1 MTIQGGDVGL
11 NDLEA
16 IKAAFVGDA
25 ETPGSIAFLCAT
37 GAVLSWS
44 MNGASAV
51 FCDEFTVVANELATD
66 GTDPIV
72 GEPGALPS
80 GREYTVVVA
89 EDGELFFKGV
99 NVVCPTAIGAN
110 ECPAAAP

>member
-1 MTIQGGDVGL
+1 MTIQGGDAGL

-25 ETPGSIAFLCAT
+25 ETPGTIAYLCAT

-66 GTDPIV
+66 GTDPV
-72 GEPGALPS
+72 LVSELPS
-80 GREYTVVVA
+80 GREYTLVVT
-89 EDGELFFKGV
+89 EDGELLFKGV
-99 NVVCPTAIGAN
+99 NVVCPTAIEVN